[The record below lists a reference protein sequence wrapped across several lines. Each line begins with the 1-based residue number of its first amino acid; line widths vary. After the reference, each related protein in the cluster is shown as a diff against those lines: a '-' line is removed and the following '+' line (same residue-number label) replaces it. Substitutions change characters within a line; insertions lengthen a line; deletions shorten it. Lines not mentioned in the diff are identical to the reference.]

1 MLRKAQRDVIIDLWQ
16 YLRDNYVTKN
26 DFIRPANPPVK
37 ARREKLIGSLSL
49 LLFLA
54 VIITSGCGAPATR
67 AEAATPTS
75 VETIEN
81 KGSDTMVNLALAWAE
96 RYMAQH
102 PNTRISVTG
111 GGTGTGIAALIND
124 TVDIANASRALKPEE
139 LAEARA
145 KGIEPAEF
153 IVAQDAIAV
162 VVNPA
167 NPVDRLTIPQI
178 SAIYTGQI
186 TNWAEVGGEDRPIVL
201 LSRESNS
208 GTYVFFLEEVVRQGD
223 GDSDLLFSPDT
234 LLLPSSQGISAE
246 IEQNP
251 NALGYDGLGYVTPGQ
266 KTVAIGV
273 SVDSPYVKPTIENV
287 TNGSY
292 PISRPLYVYI
302 PGQPTG
308 AVKSYLDWILS
319 EGQQQVQEL
328 GFVPLEGAE

>member
-1 MLRKAQRDVIIDLWQ
+1 M
-16 YLRDNYVTKN
+16 
-26 DFIRPANPPVK
+26 
-37 ARREKLIGSLSL
+37 
-49 LLFLA
+49 
-54 VIITSGCGAPATR
+54 
-67 AEAATPTS
+67 
-75 VETIEN
+75 
-81 KGSDTMVNLALAWAE
+81 
-96 RYMAQH
+96 
-102 PNTRISVTG
+102 
-111 GGTGTGIAALIND
+111 
-124 TVDIANASRALKPEE
+124 KPEE

-234 LLLPSSQGISAE
+234 LLLSSSQGISAE

-273 SVDSPYVKPTIENV
+273 SADSPYVKPTIENV